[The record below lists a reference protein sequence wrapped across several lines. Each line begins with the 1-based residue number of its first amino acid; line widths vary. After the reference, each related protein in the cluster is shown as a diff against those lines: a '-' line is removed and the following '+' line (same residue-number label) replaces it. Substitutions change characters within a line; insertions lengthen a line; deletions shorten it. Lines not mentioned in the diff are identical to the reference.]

1 MSKHTLKLGFEGRHQ
16 RVTVT
21 TPDGE
26 PRPWDADSALRVV
39 GKPTPRID
47 GAAKV
52 TGAAR
57 YTVDARPEGL
67 VHAAILRCPLPCAI
81 LKSLDLS
88 RAEKLPGVVA
98 VMPIATVG
106 QRLLFA
112 GQDVAAVAARTRGE
126 AQAAI
131 AAIVADFQ
139 PQAFTVD
146 TREAMAD
153 GAPVVHTTAVQ
164 ERRTE
169 GDEPGA
175 GGSASGARGNVRPTP
190 SMKRG
195 DAAKGLR
202 MADVT
207 FEAEYDTQV
216 HTHSAME
223 PHCIVVRWDGDDAMT
238 VWCSTQAI
246 GSVRSEMAD
255 LFGLKEDR
263 VEVIAE
269 YVGGGFGAK
278 FGANAPGSA
287 IGKIAGELARK
298 AKAPVAVILDR
309 REEHLCTGNRPDS
322 IQRVKLGATKD
333 GALTAIHVLAFGS
346 AGIATG
352 AGVGRNAF
360 GIFGKCPH
368 VLVESSDVFT
378 NAGPGTAFRAPGHPQ
393 GAFAIESAIDELC
406 RAQGWDPIAF
416 RLAHDNHP
424 VRRMQLELG
433 RDRVKWGE
441 LRARA
446 AEGRAAGTRLRRGVG
461 VASSIWGDFGGPGAR
476 VTCVVARDGSVEV
489 RCGIQDIGG
498 GIVTGMAMVTAEV
511 LGVPLD
517 RVRVAWGDSKFG
529 PGTGSGGS
537 KTTST
542 ILPATRNA
550 AELARTELA
559 AIAAK
564 ALDAPKLERV
574 TFGPDGGATYLK
586 RSLTWSELCGRLDA
600 DVVTVGTRPT
610 TYSSHPMAFMGG
622 DVHQIAGVQ
631 FAEVEVDTWT
641 GLVRCTKV
649 TAIHDCGRVVNELTL
664 RSQINGGIILG
675 TGYALFEERVMDRD
689 LGVMLNANLETYKP
703 LGARDVPEIDVVLT
717 PVETGAN
724 STNSI
729 GIGEPATI
737 PTAAAIANA
746 VGDALGVHVR
756 SLPIRPA
763 KVLAALEQ
771 VPAVAAAGGVR

>member
-1 MSKHTLKLGFEGRHQ
+1 
-16 RVTVT
+16 
-21 TPDGE
+21 
-26 PRPWDADSALRVV
+26 
-39 GKPTPRID
+39 
-47 GAAKV
+47 
-52 TGAAR
+52 
-57 YTVDARPEGL
+57 VDARPEGL
-67 VHAAILRCPLPCAI
+67 LHAAILRCPLPCAVLRAI
-81 LKSLDLS
+81 DLR

-98 VMPIATVG
+98 VLPLATVG
-106 QRLLFA
+106 QRLIFA
-112 GQDVAAVAARTRGE
+112 GQDVAAVAARSRAE
-126 AQAAI
+126 AHAAI
-131 AAIVADFQ
+131 AAITADFQ

-146 TREAMAD
+146 TREAMAE
-153 GAPVVHTTAVQ
+153 GAPLVHTVAVQ

-175 GGSASGARGNVRPTP
+175 GGDAGGARGNVRPTP

-207 FEAEYDTQV
+207 FEAEYETQV

-223 PHCIVVRWDGDDAMT
+223 PHCIVVRWDAQDAMT

-246 GSVRSEMAD
+246 GSVRSEMAG
-255 LFGLKEDR
+255 LFGLQEDR
-263 VEVIAE
+263 VQVFAE

-287 IGKIAGELARK
+287 IGKIAGELARE

-322 IQRVKLGATKD
+322 IQRVKLGAKRD
-333 GALTAIHVLAFGS
+333 GTLTAIHVQAFGS
-346 AGIATG
+346 AGIGTG

-360 GIFGKCPH
+360 GLFGRCAN

-378 NAGPGTAFRAPGHPQ
+378 HAGPGTAFRAPGHPQ

-406 RAQGWDPIAF
+406 RAQGWDPVTF

-433 RDRVKWGE
+433 RDKVKWAE

-446 AEGRAAGTRLRRGVG
+446 AADRGAAARMRRGAG

-476 VTCVVARDGSVEV
+476 VTCVIARDGGVEV

-517 RVRVAWGDSKFG
+517 RVRVAWGDSKLG

-550 AELARTELA
+550 AELARLELA
-559 AIAAK
+559 RVAAA
-564 ALDAPKLERV
+564 ALDAPKPERV
-574 TFGPDGGATYLK
+574 TFGADASAAYLK
-586 RSLTWSELCGRLDA
+586 RRLTWAELCGHLDA
-600 DVVTVGTRPT
+600 DIVTIGTRPA

-622 DVHQIAGVQ
+622 SSYQIAGVQ

-641 GLVRCTKV
+641 GIVRCTKV

-664 RSQINGGIILG
+664 RSQINGGVILG
-675 TGYALFEERVMDRD
+675 AGYALFEERVMDRD
-689 LGVMLNANLETYKP
+689 LGIMLNPDLELYKP
-703 LGARDVPEIDVVLT
+703 LGARDVPDIDIVLT

-756 SLPIRPA
+756 SLPLRPA
-763 KVLAALEQ
+763 KVLAALGQ
-771 VPAVAAAGGVR
+771 TPGTDAMRGTR